1 MKNLSKD
8 EYFALLLEE
17 SIRTYL
23 ASQPFNPDTLME
35 VKYRAGVKA
44 AEAKTEFERLT
55 WTEISSIID
64 RNLDNIK
71 SPE

>member
-23 ASQPFNPDTLME
+23 ASQALNPNTLTE
-35 VKYRAGVKA
+35 VKHRTGVRAA
-44 AEAKTEFERLT
+44 AAKTEFERLT

-64 RNLDNIK
+64 RHLDNIK
-71 SPE
+71 ATD